1 MGGRLW
7 ATLFPILMKTTL
19 KKRILWLHKVLGLV
33 TGIVV
38 FFVAITGSCWVF
50 KEEIE
55 ALYSDYK
62 KVVPQENEII
72 TASEAKEIALQV
84 FPKRHIHGTLFK
96 KADDAVEVIF
106 YEAEPEFYQSVFLN
120 PYSGEVLHVK
130 DHLSGFFAFVLK
142 GHLYIWL
149 PKQIGEQVVSIS
161 IFLFLFILISGLI
174 LWWPKKLKYL
184 KKKASFKW
192 KPTTKWKRKNYDL
205 HAIVGFYIYSLA
217 FVLAFTGCVMA
228 FNWFYYVV
236 YKSAGGTK
244 APQFIIPD
252 NKSGLAMND
261 EKTMPLDKLIPM
273 LQKEV
278 PEADSFELHYPYSD
292 STSVYVEVSRM
303 AGVLYN
309 SDYRFFD
316 ANTLEEIDTPS
327 IYGKYSDATFADKVI
342 RMNYDIHIGSIGGI
356 AGKIIA
362 FLSSLIIASL
372 PVTGTLLWYGRKYK
386 TTSRKE
392 KLSQGWIG

>member
-1 MGGRLW
+1 
-7 ATLFPILMKTTL
+7 MKNTL

-38 FFVAITGSCWVF
+38 FVVAITGSCWVF

-62 KVVPQENEII
+62 KVVPQKKEII

-84 FPKRHIHGTLFK
+84 FPTKHIHGTLFK

-120 PYSGEVLHVK
+120 PYSGEVLQIK
-130 DHLSGFFAFVLK
+130 DQLSGFFAFVLR
-142 GHLYIWL
+142 GHLYLWL
-149 PKQIGEQVVSIS
+149 PNNIGEQVVSIS
-161 IFLFLFILISGLI
+161 IFLFLFILFSGLV

-184 KKKASFKW
+184 KKRATFKW

-217 FVLAFTGCVMA
+217 FVLAFTGSVMA

-244 APQFIIPD
+244 APQFIIPN
-252 NKSGLAMND
+252 NKSGLAMYD
-261 EKTMPLDKLIPM
+261 DKTMPLDQLLPM
-273 LQKEV
+273 LQK
-278 PEADSFELHYPYSD
+278 
-292 STSVYVEVSRM
+292 
-303 AGVLYN
+303 
-309 SDYRFFD
+309 
-316 ANTLEEIDTPS
+316 
-327 IYGKYSDATFADKVI
+327 
-342 RMNYDIHIGSIGGI
+342 
-356 AGKIIA
+356 
-362 FLSSLIIASL
+362 
-372 PVTGTLLWYGRKYK
+372 
-386 TTSRKE
+386 
-392 KLSQGWIG
+392 